1 MALVCKGVLREW
13 RDMPCLLQHPSA
25 VSNLGARAPWLD
37 LSRGFPIFQAGDLGG
52 RGCSKMTLINGA
64 F

>member
-1 MALVCKGVLREW
+1 MARHALLVTASVCCFK
-13 RDMPCLLQHPSA
+13 
-25 VSNLGARAPWLD
+25 
-37 LSRGFPIFQAGDLGG
+37 SRGKGAVVVPEPRLSIFQAGYLGG